1 MSARLRVLNIRKSFG
16 GTHALKRVSLEVA
29 PGEVHA
35 LIGENGAGKS
45 TLMKIL
51 SGAYQPDAG
60 QIFLNGAVYQPRD
73 PLHARRK
80 GVEMIYQELNL
91 APHLSVEENI
101 LLGVEPRRFGFVNRR
116 ARREAARRVL
126 AELNHADL
134 PTEAPIHTCSIAQ
147 QQMVE
152 IARALLGSPQLLIM
166 DEPTSSLT
174 QVDTENLFRAIA
186 RLKSRGVSI
195 IYISHFLE
203 ECKRIADRYTV
214 LRDGETIASG
224 EMPGADLNQIIHHMV
239 GRELEEIY
247 PEIPHPIGEPIL
259 RIKNLAGKRR
269 PQDATLTLHRGEILG
284 LAGLI
289 GAGRT
294 ETLRT
299 LFGLDRLHSG
309 EITLVGDDRRS
320 PSASF
325 VGDDVRSPSASF
337 VGDDVRSPSLR
348 LPQSPQPIDKTSAPL
363 PPSSDGSSPG
373 GAPPSRE
380 AATSPG
386 GARLRPSVGGPCG
399 EPFHP
404 TPPRSLARGLGL
416 LSENRKE
423 EGLMLNLSL
432 AENLTLPRLKP
443 FTRAAILDRADQRR
457 TTATWIDRLR
467 VRARD
472 PLQPISE
479 LSGGNQQKI
488 AIGRLLHCDSQIL
501 LLDEPTR
508 GIDVA
513 SKAQIYELI
522 GELAAAG
529 KSIIFVSSYLPELLG
544 VCDTI
549 AVMCRGRIV
558 ASRPARDWTEHSIIT
573 AAIGHSC

>member
-1 MSARLRVLNIRKSFG
+1 MPHRLRIQKIQKSFG
-16 GTHALKRVSLEVA
+16 GTHALKNVSLEIA
-29 PGEVHA
+29 RGEVHA

-51 SGAYQPDAG
+51 SGAYRPDSG
-60 QIFLNGAVYQPRD
+60 QVFLNGAAYSPRD

-101 LLGVEPRRFGFVNRR
+101 LLGVEPSRFGWVNRK
-116 ARREAARRVL
+116 ARREMAMRVL
-126 AELNHADL
+126 SELNHPDMPLDL
-134 PTEAPIHTCSIAQ
+134 PIHSCSIAQ

-152 IARALLGSPQLLIM
+152 IARALLGSPQVLIM

-174 QVDTENLFRAIA
+174 QVDTENLFHAIA
-186 RLKSRGVSI
+186 RLKARGVSI

-203 ECKRIADRYTV
+203 ECKRISDRYTV
-214 LRDGETIASG
+214 LRDGETVGSG
-224 EMPGADLNQIIHHMV
+224 EMPGTELDHIIHLMV

-247 PEIPHPIGEPIL
+247 PDIPHEIGAPVL
-259 RIKNLAGKRR
+259 KLKQLAGRRR
-269 PQDATLTLHRGEILG
+269 PEDATLTLRKGEVLG

-299 LFGLDRLHSG
+299 LFGLDHKHGG
-309 EITLVGDDRRS
+309 EIILRGNRI
-320 PSASF
+320 
-325 VGDDVRSPSASF
+325 
-337 VGDDVRSPSLR
+337 SL
-348 LPQSPQPIDKTSAPL
+348 S
-363 PPSSDGSSPG
+363 
-373 GAPPSRE
+373 
-380 AATSPG
+380 
-386 GARLRPSVGGPCG
+386 
-399 EPFHP
+399 
-404 TPPRSLARGLGL
+404 PPRSLAHGLGL

-423 EGLMLNLSL
+423 EGLMLNLNLS
-432 AENLTLPRLKP
+432 ENLTLPRLAP
-443 FTRAAILDRADQRR
+443 FTRAGVLDTADQHR
-457 TTATWIDRLR
+457 TTNTWMERLH
-467 VRARD
+467 VRARNSF
-472 PLQPISE
+472 QPIGE

-488 AIGRLLHCDSQIL
+488 AIGRLLHSQSDIL

-513 SKAQIYELI
+513 SKAQVYELI
-522 GELAAAG
+522 GELAATG

-558 ASRPARDWTEHSIIT
+558 DSRPARDWTEHSIIT
-573 AAIGHSC
+573 AAIGQAC